1 MNSFASRWRMSLL
14 IVIVGLGL
22 AGGARADPP
31 SRVARLAY
39 TSGAISFSPGGE
51 EEWVKATVNR
61 PLTTGDRVWADAGAR
76 AELQLG
82 DLAIRMGAN
91 TSTTLLNLDDHAAQ
105 VQLAQGSLNLRV
117 RQLDRDETVEI
128 DTPNLAFSIRRPGS
142 YRVEVD
148 ADGSATEVTVLEG
161 EAEALG
167 DGNAFVI
174 RAGQVNR
181 FYGNDLRDYEN
192 LALSAPSDFDRWSS
206 ERDRRWQDSPS
217 ARYVSRDLIG
227 YEDLDENGTWR
238 NVEGYGNVWSPRGV
252 AADWAPYRD
261 GHWAW
266 VEPWGWTWVDDAP
279 WGFAPSHYGRW
290 AHIGGSWGWVPGPI
304 AARQVYAPALVAFVG
319 GSNFQISISA
329 GRVGAVAW
337 FPLGPRDVFR
347 PSYPVSREYFGRVN
361 SGSTVINTTNITN
374 VYNNTNVTNIV
385 YVNQQVAGAVVAVP
399 RTTCAQSRPVA
410 REAVAVSREAIAG
423 TAVVAV
429 AAVAPL
435 QASVLGTAATPQSR
449 PPPATSARPV
459 VARTAPPPAPAPFA
473 ARQSALTA
481 NPGKPL
487 DAAAA
492 AAVRPAA
499 PTRPAPVS
507 VVAAAPAVALPSRP
521 ASAAGTRP
529 ERPAAQPPAATPAP
543 PTQQA
548 APARPPGAEP
558 AQPGPANAAKPAD
571 APRAVPAPPSPASAA
586 MPRNAREPAARDER
600 TTRPP
605 EGASRA
611 PPAAT
616 APNNTARPPATARP
630 VPAPREAAPREAAPR
645 EAEPRQAEPR
655 PPVPQ
660 PPATPPRPA
669 ATAPPATPTAVP
681 APPPPQRGA
690 AEPRGQQRPA
700 TEPARATDRREAA
713 SDAKRDEEPRK
724 RNEPEPGRRP

>member
-1 MNSFASRWRMSLL
+1 MNTLASRLRISLL
-14 IVIVGLGL
+14 IALVSLGL

-51 EEWVKATVNR
+51 EDWVKASVNR

-148 ADGSATEVTVLEG
+148 ADGTATEVTVLEG
-161 EAEALG
+161 EAEVAG
-167 DGNAFVI
+167 DGNAFQI
-174 RAGQVNR
+174 RAGQVTR

-192 LALSAPSDFDRWSS
+192 LALTAPSDFDRWSS
-206 ERDRRWQDSPS
+206 ERDRRWENSPS

-227 YEDLDENGTWR
+227 YEDLDEHGSWR

-266 VEPWGWTWVDDAP
+266 VEPWGWTWEDDAP

-385 YVNQQVAGAVVAVP
+385 YVNQQVTGAVVAVP
-399 RTTCAQSRPVA
+399 RATFAQSRPVA

-435 QASVLGTAATPQSR
+435 QTSVLGAAATPQAK
-449 PPPATSARPV
+449 PPQAASARPV
-459 VARTAPPPAPAPFA
+459 VARTAPPPAPVSFA
-473 ARQSALTA
+473 ARQGALTA
-481 NPGKPL
+481 DPGRPL

-492 AAVRPAA
+492 AAVKPTTAATPAA
-499 PTRPAPVS
+499 RPQVS

-521 ASAAGTRP
+521 ASAAGATGSRP
-529 ERPAAQPPAATPAP
+529 ERPAAPPQAAQTAQTAASAPPAPAAQRPQQPVPASP
-543 PTQQA
+543 PSA
-548 APARPPGAEP
+548 
-558 AQPGPANAAKPAD
+558 
-571 APRAVPAPPSPASAA
+571 APPS
-586 MPRNAREPAARDER
+586 NAREPAAREAR
-600 TTRPP
+600 PARPP
-605 EGASRA
+605 SAA
-611 PPAAT
+611 PRSPEVDTPAAVAPAVAASAAPAAAP
-616 APNNTARPPATARP
+616 APNNVARPPATARP
-630 VPAPREAAPREAAPR
+630 VPAPREAD
-645 EAEPRQAEPR
+645 PRQAEPR
-655 PPVPQ
+655 VPVPR
-660 PPATPPRPA
+660 PPAAVPRPP
-669 ATAPPATPTAVP
+669 ATAPPPAPAATPVP
-681 APPPPQRGA
+681 APSPAQRGA
-690 AEPRGQQRPA
+690 AEPRGPRPA
-700 TEPARATDRREAA
+700 AEPARAVDRREAA
-713 SDAKRDEEPRK
+713 SDAKRDEDPRK